1 MWNLSLKRKMLKEI
15 SIRKRKDENV
25 FIQRYFKTDSL
36 YKIENY
42 TTNGCYLI
50 IVYEYLFDFQKLLF
64 ISNSNKFI

>member
-42 TTNGCYLI
+42 ITNRCYLI
-50 IVYEYLFDFQKLLF
+50 IVYE
-64 ISNSNKFI
+64 

>member
-1 MWNLSLKRKMLKEI
+1 MLKEI

-42 TTNGCYLI
+42 TMNGCYLI
-50 IVYEYLFDFQKLLF
+50 IVYE
-64 ISNSNKFI
+64 